1 MQYEDH
7 QRWLPY
13 HVPTRACQEG
23 RRTSVISFRTSNPTR
38 IHQEVAQNKLHI
50 LCGIFNKKCLSAS
63 SQCRYSNIMFIFNSF
78 VSLVFYQ
85 SYESYMSTYAKH
97 LLPKFHCEQQ
107 NLPACQ
113 STSQVGSLLGQWALR
128 RSRDFSECTKKPR
141 SQRSTAML
149 DVPLA
154 CMKVREK
161 YNQHCLTVC
170 LELSFLCKCFVWSLW
185 GVSHMFFSI
194 TFWWVLVVFVCV
206 FFGSGLQ
213 HVDHR
218 I

>member
-63 SQCRYSNIMFIFNSF
+63 SQCRYSNILFIFNSF

-85 SYESYMSTYAKH
+85 SYNIH
-97 LLPKFHCEQQ
+97 V
-107 NLPACQ
+107 NICQ
-113 STSQVGSLLGQWALR
+113 TSSP
-128 RSRDFSECTKKPR
+128 EI
-141 SQRSTAML
+141 
-149 DVPLA
+149 
-154 CMKVREK
+154 
-161 YNQHCLTVC
+161 
-170 LELSFLCKCFVWSLW
+170 SLW
-185 GVSHMFFSI
+185 TAEPTSMPINIPSWIAPRPVSAAQVPGFLGVHEET
-194 TFWWVLVVFVCV
+194 TFPEVHGHARCATCV
-206 FFGSGLQ
+206 HEGQGE
-213 HVDHR
+213 V
-218 I
+218 